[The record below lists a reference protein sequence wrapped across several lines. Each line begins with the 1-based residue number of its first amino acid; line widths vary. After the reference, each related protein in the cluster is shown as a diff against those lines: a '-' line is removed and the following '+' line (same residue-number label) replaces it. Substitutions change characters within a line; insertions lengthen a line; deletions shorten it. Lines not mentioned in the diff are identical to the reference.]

1 MNSRSILREDGEIK
15 TKLIIFMIICKLF
28 IMIGAVEFLDMT
40 LISDWDRYFVSTI
53 KIQKLLILGPI

>member
-28 IMIGAVEFLDMT
+28 IMIAVEFLDMT